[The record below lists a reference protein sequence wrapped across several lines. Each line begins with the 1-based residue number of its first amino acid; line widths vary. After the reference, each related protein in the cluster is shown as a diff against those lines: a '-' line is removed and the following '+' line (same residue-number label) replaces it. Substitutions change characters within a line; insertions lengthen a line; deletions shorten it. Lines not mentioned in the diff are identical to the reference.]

1 MRKVVIVTSYASK
14 NSILKYSKIPL
25 IGVEK
30 GIELIAKCNLPI
42 ALGIG
47 DFDTLDYQTAL
58 KHLKPNQIIRLD
70 PHKQMTEVEASVNYM
85 QKLGFDEM
93 IILSSLKA
101 RYDYAHSLLL
111 LTKKYPKVKIY
122 IEDDNNFITYC
133 EKGNHIIQKQD
144 YRYLGFFGFPEA
156 IISLDNSAYK
166 VKKMKLNFT
175 DSKAISNDLLDRIVQ
190 IEVHKGGILV
200 VQSKEKNNE

>member
-14 NSILKYSKIPL
+14 TSILKYSKIPL
-25 IGVEK
+25 IGVEQ

-58 KHLKPNQIIRLD
+58 KFLKPNQIIRLD
-70 PHKQMTEVEASVNYM
+70 PHKQMSEVEASVNYM

-101 RYDYAHSLLL
+101 RYDYAHGLLL
-111 LTKKYPKVKIY
+111 LTKKYPKCKIY
-122 IEDDNNFITYC
+122 IEDENNFITYC
-133 EKGNHIIQKQD
+133 GKGNHIIQKQD

-156 IISLDNSAYK
+156 IISLDSSAYK

-175 DSKAISNDLLDRIVQ
+175 DSNAISNDLLDRIVE
-190 IEVHKGGILV
+190 IDVHKGGILV
-200 VQSKEKNNE
+200 VQSKEKNYE